1 MKKVLVFAMILC
13 MLALAMTGCSN
24 GGNSTATEA
33 PTEAATEAPVEATEE
48 PAAELFFDFL
58 RRGRSS
64 SMRTEPARWPASF
77 QSAQGRLYSA
87 ISKEFGV

>member
-24 GGNSTATEA
+24 GGNSTATES
-33 PTEAATEAPVEATEE
+33 PPFVEGG
-48 PAAELFFDFL
+48 LFFDFL

-64 SMRTEPARWPASF
+64 SMRTEPARWPAPTL
-77 QSAQGRLYSA
+77 ARVLPKVQGLWRA
-87 ISKEFGV
+87 VA